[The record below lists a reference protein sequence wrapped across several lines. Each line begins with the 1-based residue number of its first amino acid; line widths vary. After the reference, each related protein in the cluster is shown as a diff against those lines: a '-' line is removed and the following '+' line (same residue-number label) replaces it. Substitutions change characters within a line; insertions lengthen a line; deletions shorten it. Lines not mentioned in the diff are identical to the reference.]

1 MREESMLHKL
11 KLFALSMAAALL
23 WFGGALAQTNELVVA
38 LPVDIP
44 IPDTHKATGLPAI
57 GADAQV
63 SDVLV
68 VIQNGEVVPW
78 LAESWEY
85 ENGGRTLVFKIRE
98 GVKHHNEMPLT
109 AEDVKWSID
118 RFREKSI
125 GRSALAPVTEVSVVD
140 ELHVAVSTAE
150 PFAPLL
156 RTFSYATIGIYSKG
170 AHDEVGDDEAFS
182 RHPVGPGPFV
192 FVEWIPGQRMRL
204 RAFEDYWAG
213 RPQVDILEFRTI
225 LDEASRIAA
234 LEAGEVDVIHAF
246 SPTELERL
254 EGNSEIAIYN
264 PPSAGFIRLN
274 MNTQRPPFDDPRVR
288 QAVAYAINRVEI
300 AEGLFLGQAPL
311 AKSLVPS
318 EAVGYTD
325 EFDVYD
331 YDPDRSRELLREAGV
346 SNLSFELAFGSGR
359 YLLDSE
365 VATLVQAQL
374 AQAGIRVNI
383 VPMEWAQFSEYIRQP
398 VDESKTNM
406 TLTWW
411 RTVNGDPDSAI
422 GIFTQREVPPAGN
435 NVPYYVSEEFER
447 LYQAQ
452 QVETDDQERLGQI
465 RELQRVLMEDLPAI
479 PMYNQPQL
487 WAARANVVGFQE
499 AITPLSTMQPLHQVH
514 FGD

>member
-1 MREESMLHKL
+1 
-11 KLFALSMAAALL
+11 
-23 WFGGALAQTNELVVA
+23 
-38 LPVDIP
+38 
-44 IPDTHKATGLPAI
+44 
-57 GADAQV
+57 
-63 SDVLV
+63 
-68 VIQNGEVVPW
+68 
-78 LAESWEY
+78 
-85 ENGGRTLVFKIRE
+85 
-98 GVKHHNEMPLT
+98 
-109 AEDVKWSID
+109 VKWSID

-125 GRSALAPVTEVSVVD
+125 GRSALAPVTEVVVVD
-140 ELHVAVSTAE
+140 ENHVRVSTAE

-156 RTFSYATIGIYSKG
+156 RTFSYSTIGIYSKG
-170 AHDEVGDDEAFS
+170 AHEEIGDDEEFS
-182 RHPVGPGPFV
+182 RHPVGPGPFE
-192 FVEWIPGQRMRL
+192 FVEWIPGQRMLL
-204 RAFEDYWAG
+204 RAFDDYWAG
-213 RPQVDILEFRTI
+213 RPQVDTLEFRTI

-246 SPTELERL
+246 SPTELQRL
-254 EGNSEIAIYN
+254 ERNDEIAVYN

-274 MNTQRPPFDDPRVR
+274 MNTMRPPFDDVRVR
-288 QAVAYAINRVEI
+288 QAVAYALNREEI

-325 EFDVYD
+325 EFDVYE
-331 YDPDRSRELLREAGV
+331 YDPERARELLQEAGV
-346 SNLSFELAFGSGR
+346 RDLTFEFAYGSGR

-374 AQAGIRVNI
+374 SQVGIRVNI

-398 VDESKTNM
+398 VDEARTNM

-422 GIFTQREVPPAGN
+422 GIFTERELPPAGN

-447 LYQAQ
+447 LYRAQ
-452 QVETDDQERLGQI
+452 QVETDEQERLEQI
-465 RELQRVLMEDLPAI
+465 RDLQQVLMEGLPAI

-499 AITPLSTMQPLHQVH
+499 AITPLSTMKPLHEVH

>member
-1 MREESMLHKL
+1 MLQARR
-11 KLFALSMAAALL
+11 LFTLGLTVVGMML
-23 WFGGALAQTNELVVA
+23 GGAFAQGNDLVVA

-68 VIQNGEVVPW
+68 VIKDGEVVPW

-85 ENGGRTLVFKIRE
+85 EDEGRSLVFKIRE
-98 GVKHHNEMPLT
+98 GVLHHNGMPLT

-125 GRSALAPVTEVSVVD
+125 GRSALAPVTEVEVVD
-140 ELHVAVSTAE
+140 DMHVRVSTAE

-156 RTFSYATIGIYSKG
+156 RTFSYSTIGIYSKA
-170 AHDEVGDDEAFS
+170 AHDEIGDDEAFS
-182 RHPVGPGPFV
+182 RHPVGPGPFE
-192 FVEWIPGQRMRL
+192 FVEWIPGQRMLL
-204 RAFEDYWAG
+204 RAFDDYWAG
-213 RPQVDILEFRTI
+213 RPQVDTLEFRTI

-254 EGNSEIAIYN
+254 ERNDELIVYN

-274 MNTQRPPFDDPRVR
+274 MNTGRPPFDDVRVR
-288 QAVAYAINRVEI
+288 QAVAYALNRQEI

-318 EAVGYTD
+318 EALGYTD
-325 EFDVYD
+325 EFDVYEFN
-331 YDPDRSRELLREAGV
+331 PERAKELLAEAGV
-346 SNLSFELAFGSGR
+346 DNLTFEFAYGSGR

-374 AQAGIRVNI
+374 AQSGIRVNI

-398 VDESKTNM
+398 AGDARTNM

-422 GIFTQREVPPAGN
+422 GIFTRKELPPAGN
-435 NVPYYVSEEFER
+435 NVPYYVSDEFER

-452 QVETDDQERLGQI
+452 QVETDDQERLAQI
-465 RELQRVLMEDLPAI
+465 RDLQRVLMEDLPAI

-499 AITPLSTMQPLHQVH
+499 AITPLSTMEPLHQVH
-514 FGD
+514 FDN